1 MCVKVEIWV
10 NVEKFF
16 KNIKWMKLCAKSY
29 INMSQFFFFFLL
41 TNKHNFSSN
50 AREEK
55 TEMGPVSRG
64 EDFYPSAWIF
74 AI

>member
-1 MCVKVEIWV
+1 MNEIMCKIIHKYEPV
-10 NVEKFF
+10 F
-16 KNIKWMKLCAKSY
+16 L
-29 INMSQFFFFFLL
+29 FFLL

-64 EDFYPSAWIF
+64 EDFYPSA
-74 AI
+74 